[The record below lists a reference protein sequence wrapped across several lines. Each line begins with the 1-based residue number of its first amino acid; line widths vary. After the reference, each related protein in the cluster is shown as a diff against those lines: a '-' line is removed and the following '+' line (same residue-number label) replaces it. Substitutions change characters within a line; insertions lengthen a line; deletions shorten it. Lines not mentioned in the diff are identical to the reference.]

1 VSYIAKTEVYKDEL
15 VQNTAFRMICEINGK
30 LNMLTFLIFILWFL
44 VATGYRLCRGYKLD
58 ATETDRPV
66 DVTHLVF
73 VIHGIGQKM
82 DTGRIIRNTS
92 TYV

>member
-1 VSYIAKTEVYKDEL
+1 LYFTI
-15 VQNTAFRMICEINGK
+15 
-30 LNMLTFLIFILWFL
+30 FL
-44 VATGYRLCRGYKLD
+44 ATGYRLCRGYKVH
-58 ATETDRPV
+58 ATENDRPV

-92 TYV
+92 VYVHQMLFLLFIKVPNVVRMRVQ

>member
-1 VSYIAKTEVYKDEL
+1 MVW
-15 VQNTAFRMICEINGK
+15 EINTK
-30 LNMLTFLIFILWFL
+30 LIMLTFLIIFNLRFL
-44 VATGYRLCRGYKLD
+44 LATGYRLCRGYKLD
-58 ATETDRPV
+58 ANETDRPV

-92 TYV
+92 AYV